1 MVFDVLDRGKS
12 LLLPSLLTGESFD
25 NFVSNCGSHEMSF
38 LFLKIYI
45 YIYILLLFMTKLY
58 VV

>member
-1 MVFDVLDRGKS
+1 MVFDVLDKGKS
-12 LLLPSLLTGESFD
+12 LLLPSLLIGESFD

-45 YIYILLLFMTKLY
+45 YIYIYIFY
-58 VV
+58 YCS